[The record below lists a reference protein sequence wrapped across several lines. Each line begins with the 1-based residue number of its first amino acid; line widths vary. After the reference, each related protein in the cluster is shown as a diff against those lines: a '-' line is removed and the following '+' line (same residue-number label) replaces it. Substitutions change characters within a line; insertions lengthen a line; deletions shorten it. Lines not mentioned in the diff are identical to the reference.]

1 MVLKGGEKML
11 YIEHPNKLAKLRQEA
26 HLSQK
31 QLAQELG
38 VSQSSI
44 NYWENGGRT
53 PSVKAAQKISEYF
66 KIPISEIF
74 APYKDELC
82 TSSVAISDAIE
93 KAFKERQ
100 YSITFTSDEYSSEEL
115 QSIQMYASFLK
126 SQRIKTSGSAKIPE
140 YKKANKTHRNNTDV
154 LAAHARTD
162 IEQTSEGVQHD
173 LDIMDDDSEWD

>member
-1 MVLKGGEKML
+1 ML

-53 PSVKAAQKISEYF
+53 PSVKAAQRISEYF

-93 KAFKERQ
+93 KP
-100 YSITFTSDEYSSEEL
+100 
-115 QSIQMYASFLK
+115 LK
-126 SQRIKTSGSAKIPE
+126 NVNIPLLLLLMNTVQKN
-140 YKKANKTHRNNTDV
+140 YKVYKCM
-154 LAAHARTD
+154 L
-162 IEQTSEGVQHD
+162 
-173 LDIMDDDSEWD
+173 LF